1 MNIVITTTPIRPEPT
16 DFPPFGSM
24 AVIQSLRLAGYDPY
38 FYDIDCLRPRF
49 DEVVAFFERAK
60 PDIVGISAVV
70 STAYEYTKRLSQAIR
85 KVSPK
90 TVQVLGGNLAASA
103 EILHRLC
110 GIDICVIGEG
120 ERTIVD
126 LVRCL
131 EAHGFRGVPS
141 ALKNVQGVTFLDER
155 QEMVFTG
162 YPPAI
167 PGKELLD
174 PDWTILEQF
183 SKMDN
188 FLRDPLTRESDFA
201 RDERSRQSH
210 RKGQRMATV
219 LTTKGCVAR
228 CTFCHRWDKGFRT
241 TPVDKLINHMKYL
254 MERYNVG
261 FFQFGDE
268 NFGSDRR
275 HTEELVERVK
285 ELDIL
290 YEVAG
295 VRVRSV
301 DPELLA
307 EMKKSGC
314 VAVYYGMETGSPKM
328 LEIMEKNTPLDM
340 NVKAARWTHEAGL
353 NTIYQF
359 VIAMPGETLD
369 TIYETIE
376 FAKVITEYLPDPPRH
391 NLSINY
397 TQALPGTPVYE
408 YARDVGLIGKT
419 LEDEEK
425 YLIQISD
432 TDAGEDTKILNFTH
446 YDYLTVQTWKF
457 LIKLEADAH
466 HYLLRSSGRRPS
478 WMKLGA
484 MVAQSWKIA
493 FLGSPRQAKRG
504 SHEIV
509 ETGGYFH
516 LEALPYSEQ
525 LYIRLYEIRHLLIW
539 AYVLI
544 KEFKRLPLSE
554 FLCRIKESLTARLRP
569 KGSTLPSK
577 SLRKVMR
584 ERLMMPISDSER
596 AMRPLREGR

>member
-1 MNIVITTTPIRPEPT
+1 MNIVLATTPIRPEPT

-24 AVIQSLRLAGYDPY
+24 AVIQSLRAAGYDPY
-38 FYDIDCLRPRF
+38 FYDIDCLRPDF
-49 DEVVAFFERAK
+49 DEVVAFFERTR
-60 PDIVGISAVV
+60 PDVVGISAVV
-70 STAYEYTKRLSQAIR
+70 STAYEYTKRLAQAIR
-85 KVSPK
+85 RVSPK

-103 EILHRLC
+103 EMLHRLC
-110 GIDICVIGEG
+110 GIDVCVIGEG
-120 ERTIVD
+120 EKTIVD

-131 EAHGFRGVPS
+131 EAHGCIVVPS
-141 ALKNVQGVTFLDER
+141 ALRSVQGLTFLDER

-162 YPPAI
+162 YQSAI
-167 PGKELLD
+167 SGKELLD
-174 PDWTILEQF
+174 PDWTILERF
-183 SKMDN
+183 SNIDN
-188 FLRDPLTRESDFA
+188 FLRSPLTRESDFS
-201 RDERSRQSH
+201 RDERSYQPH

-241 TPVDKLINHMKYL
+241 VPVDKLINHMRYL
-254 MERYNVG
+254 IARYNIG

-275 HTEELVERVK
+275 HTEELVARVR

-301 DPELLA
+301 DQGLL
-307 EMKKSGC
+307 ERLKKSGC

-340 NVKAARWTHEAGL
+340 NIKAARWTNEAGL
-353 NTIYQF
+353 YTIYQF
-359 VIAMPGETLD
+359 VIAMPGETLG
-369 TIYETIE
+369 TINETIE
-376 FAKVITEYLPDPPRH
+376 FTKAITEYLPDLPRH
-391 NLSINY
+391 YLSINY

-419 LEDEEK
+419 LETEEK
-425 YLIQISD
+425 YLLQISD
-432 TDAGEDTKILNFTH
+432 TDAGEDTKLINFTD

-466 HYLLRSSGRRPS
+466 YYLLRSGGRRPS

-484 MVAQSWKIA
+484 MIAQSWNIA
-493 FLGSPRQAKRG
+493 FLGRPRQAKR
-504 SHEIV
+504 I
-509 ETGGYFH
+509 ETGGYFN

-539 AYVLI
+539 VYVLI

-554 FLCRIKESLTARLRP
+554 FLFRVKEWLTAKLRP
-569 KGSTLPSK
+569 NESTLRGR

-584 ERLMMPISDSER
+584 ERLLMPMSDSER
-596 AMRPLREGR
+596 AMKPLRDGR

>member
-1 MNIVITTTPIRPEPT
+1 MNIVIATTPIRPAPS

-24 AVIQSLRLAGYDPY
+24 AIIQSLRMAGYDPC
-38 FYDIDCLRPRF
+38 FYDIDCLRPEF
-49 DEVVAFFERAK
+49 DEVVAFFERTR

-70 STAYEYTKRLSQAIR
+70 STAYEYSKRLAHAIR

-90 TVQVLGGNLAASA
+90 TVLVLGGNLAASA

-110 GIDICVIGEG
+110 GIDVCVIGEG
-120 ERTIVD
+120 EKTIVD

-131 EAHGFRGVPS
+131 EAHDFRVMPS
-141 ALKNVQGVTFLDER
+141 ALKNVQGLTFLGER
-155 QEMVFTG
+155 QEMIFTG
-162 YPPAI
+162 YQSAI

-183 SKMDN
+183 SDIDN

-201 RDERSRQSH
+201 RDERTHQSH

-228 CTFCHRWDKGFRT
+228 CTFCHRWDKGFRAV
-241 TPVDKLINHMKYL
+241 PVDKLINHMKYL
-254 MERYNVG
+254 MERYNIG

-275 HTEELVERVK
+275 HTEELIERVK
-285 ELDIL
+285 ELGIL

-301 DPELLA
+301 DPGLLA
-307 EMKKSGC
+307 RLKNSGC

-328 LEIMEKNTPLDM
+328 LEIMEKNTSLEM
-340 NVKAARWTHEAGL
+340 NVEAARWTYEAGL
-353 NTIYQF
+353 YTIYQF
-359 VIAMPGETLD
+359 VIAMPGETSD
-369 TIYETIE
+369 TIDETIE
-376 FAKVITEYLPDPPRH
+376 FAKAITEYLPDLPRH
-391 NLSINY
+391 YLSINY

-419 LEDEEK
+419 LEDEEM

-432 TDAGEDTKILNFTH
+432 TDAGEDTKLVNFTDC
-446 YDYLTVQTWKF
+446 DYLTVQTWKF
-457 LIKLEADAH
+457 LVKLEADAH
-466 HYLLRSSGRRPS
+466 YYLLRSGGRRPS

-484 MVAQSWKIA
+484 MVAQSWNIA
-493 FLGSPRQAKRG
+493 ILGSPRQAQR
-504 SHEIV
+504 I
-509 ETGGYFH
+509 ETGGYFN
-516 LEALPYSEQ
+516 LEVLPCSEQ

-544 KEFKRLPLSE
+544 KEFKRLPLGE
-554 FLCRIKESLTARLRP
+554 FLRRVKECLTARLRP
-569 KGSTLPSK
+569 KGSTLPGR

-584 ERLMMPISDSER
+584 ERLLMPISDSER